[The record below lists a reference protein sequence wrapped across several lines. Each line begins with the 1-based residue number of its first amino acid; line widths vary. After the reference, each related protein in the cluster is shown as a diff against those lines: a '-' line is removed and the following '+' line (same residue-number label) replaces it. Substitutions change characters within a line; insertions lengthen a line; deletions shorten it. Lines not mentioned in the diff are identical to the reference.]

1 MEPTQL
7 MNQAETISALIAQR
21 DKLIEEAEYNMAKLE
36 SEREEWLRTAEA
48 LVAANLGNWRSK
60 GVKRDVSDVER
71 QCAAYE
77 SDNKSLR
84 EKVCRG
90 NARVHRRYNFD
101 CLACSYSAA
110 PEIPGSRAS
119 EATAV
124 ATHATVETRA
134 GCQ

>member
-1 MEPTQL
+1 
-7 MNQAETISALIAQR
+7 MNQAETISSLIAQR

-48 LVAANLGNWRSK
+48 LVAANSGHGRSK

-90 NARVHRRYNFD
+90 NADVHGHYNSD
-101 CLACSYSAA
+101 CLACSYSA
-110 PEIPGSRAS
+110 PSVIFGGRAS
-119 EATAV
+119 EAATA
-124 ATHATVETRA
+124 TSYATVES
-134 GCQ
+134 